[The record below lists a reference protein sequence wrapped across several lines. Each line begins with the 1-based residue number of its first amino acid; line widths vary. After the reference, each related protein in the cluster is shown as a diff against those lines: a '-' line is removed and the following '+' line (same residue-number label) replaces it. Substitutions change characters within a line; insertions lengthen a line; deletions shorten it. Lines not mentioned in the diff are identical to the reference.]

1 MISGTDYKK
10 RTRTRFVIYAV
21 VVGPLLGL
29 GICLCLLI
37 PFGFY
42 EKYFGLEQHR
52 AIAFLP
58 VMLAVQWFFPIGTGP
73 ALLTA
78 LIAMARF
85 IKKQGIEVGDILI
98 ATAIGAV
105 VGNSAAMLLAL
116 QLWQGQ
122 RSDVISVPVLIF
134 LIALPLLLGPF
145 VSTILWLSRP
155 KEWIGPLT
163 KEELAVWR
171 GEQDAVNQ

>member
-1 MISGTDYKK
+1 
-10 RTRTRFVIYAV
+10 
-21 VVGPLLGL
+21 
-29 GICLCLLI
+29 
-37 PFGFY
+37 
-42 EKYFGLEQHR
+42 
-52 AIAFLP
+52 
-58 VMLAVQWFFPIGTGP
+58 
-73 ALLTA
+73 
-78 LIAMARF
+78 
-85 IKKQGIEVGDILI
+85 LI
-98 ATAIGAV
+98 ATAIGGV

-134 LIALPLLLGPF
+134 LVALPLLLGPF

>member
-1 MISGTDYKK
+1 
-10 RTRTRFVIYAV
+10 
-21 VVGPLLGL
+21 
-29 GICLCLLI
+29 
-37 PFGFY
+37 
-42 EKYFGLEQHR
+42 
-52 AIAFLP
+52 
-58 VMLAVQWFFPIGTGP
+58 MLAVQWFFPIGTGP

-78 LIAMARF
+78 LIAMVRF
-85 IKKQGIEVGDILI
+85 IKKQGIEIGDILI

-105 VGNSAAMLLAL
+105 VGNTAAMVLAVKC
-116 QLWQGQ
+116 WMGE
-122 RSDVISVPVLIF
+122 RSDVISIPVLIF

-171 GEQDAVNQ
+171 GAQDAVNQ